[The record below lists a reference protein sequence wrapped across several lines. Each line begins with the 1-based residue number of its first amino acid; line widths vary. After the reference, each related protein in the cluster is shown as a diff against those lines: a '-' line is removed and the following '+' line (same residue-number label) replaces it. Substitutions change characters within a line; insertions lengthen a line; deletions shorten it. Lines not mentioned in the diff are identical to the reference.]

1 MWMWMRMWI
10 AIVGFG
16 EEVVVIVFDPS
27 LPKSQISSCNSFEYA
42 VVPCRTLCCG
52 KIFCT
57 EHLADVR
64 PVTHITSLSS
74 LFNANANTS
83 PQWLHGPN
91 AEGRCPNCEN
101 ACSLEGGTLSLATPS
116 LKHHSAAALT
126 APNSKPSPSS
136 RSSSPRSSPEGSQ
149 SQSQSK
155 KKKNASSPSSRDH
168 HDQPSFPGSSPP
180 RLPHSH
186 SYSQLPSAPVP
197 VLTTNPTSSSA
208 TSSPTLSTAASIDTF
223 SSGEDEPSPSYKTSL
238 QIGIDVSAGSNANLS
253 TTLFSAPT
261 SSWGAA
267 SRLVSIV
274 VFLMLV
280 YKVLS

>member
-1 MWMWMRMWI
+1 MWMWMWMWI

-16 EEVVVIVFDPS
+16 KVVVVIVFDPS

-64 PVTHITSLSS
+64 
-74 LFNANANTS
+74 
-83 PQWLHGPN
+83 
-91 AEGRCPNCEN
+91 RCPNCEN

-116 LKHHSAAALT
+116 LKHPSAAPLT
-126 APNSKPSPSS
+126 TPNSKPSPSS

-149 SQSQSK
+149 SQSQDQSK
-155 KKKNASSPSSRDH
+155 KKKNASYASSPSSRDH
-168 HDQPSFPGSSPP
+168 HDGPSFPGSSPP

-186 SYSQLPSAPVP
+186 SYSQLPSATVP
-197 VLTTNPTSSSA
+197 VLTTDPTSSST

-223 SSGEDEPSPSYKTSL
+223 SSGEDEPSPSHKTSL
-238 QIGIDVSAGSNANLS
+238 QIGIGAGSNLNPNLS

-274 VFLMLV
+274 VFIMLV